1 MSRSVETAAKQ
12 LNKRSIV
19 SLSTMGNYSGS
30 RGDIQKQQRPPKR
43 QRQRR
48 LNLNFEVSKG
58 GRGEE
63 EKERTNERKK
73 KKKEKKKTAIKEKSE
88 RMLHRSDSCPFEGG
102 EEAKEGGSGEGRK
115 YPNISAR
122 ASACRLSLLSAKK

>member
-1 MSRSVETAAKQ
+1 VSRSVETAAKQ

-58 GRGEE
+58 E
-63 EKERTNERKK
+63 EKERTSERTGGRGKR
-73 KKKEKKKTAIKEKSE
+73 EEKKTAIKEKSE

-102 EEAKEGGSGEGRK
+102 KEAKEGGSGEGRK
-115 YPNISAR
+115 DPNISAR